1 MQEIIQREIS
11 SKLKELF
18 LSYSVYV
25 ISERALPDI
34 RDGLKNVNRRILY
47 AMNNLNLNSNGG
59 TKKSARVI
67 GDVIGMW
74 HPHGDTSSY
83 EAMVHMAQDFNMRY
97 PLVFGQGNFGSVDG
111 DPAAAYRYCVTR
123 DTLLPTDTGLTYI
136 SDIVYR
142 SEDDTTHDIDIT
154 IDSRDKNSK
163 AVKFF
168 NCGKHPIKEI
178 KTKFGYSIKG
188 SYNHPLLVLRM
199 KDNKPNIDWVTLEN
213 LKVGDYV
220 LISTNENG
228 IESNKDLVTE
238 KEAMLIGSLVGEGYI
253 SHDQKYYRIGF
264 SNSDPDFI
272 EDVEIAWNLLFDKP
286 LIKCERPGIYELHI
300 DDKEIY
306 SKIVPKY
313 DLDGYSKDKI
323 IPKLILGSTKRIQ
336 SIFLRYLFE
345 SDGGITM
352 PTEDITGNIFL
363 SSKSDRLLKEVQI
376 MLLQFGII
384 STVNKDGDC
393 WKLLIGN
400 KESSFN
406 YERHIGFAYR
416 RKSENLTF
424 INNCKKD
431 KKESSTGYQLP
442 SFIKDYFRSKLTN
455 NKEYIKKNNVFNK
468 INIEKYDHLLSN
480 SLSKEDYSL
489 LLDLNRDYAL
499 VVESIEDLPEE
510 NVYSIRVDDD
520 HHSFI
525 GNGFYNHNTET
536 KLSVFGEQMLND
548 LNKDI
553 VKFIPNFD
561 STLEEPTILPT
572 FFPNLLC
579 NGSSGI
585 AVGMATSIPPHHAGS
600 VYEALDLILQNAL
613 VNQETDIEDMIKI
626 IKAPDFPTGG
636 IITNP
641 SEISNAYRKGSGRV
655 VIKSKYHIEESKDKK
670 TIIIDEIPFKVN
682 KANLV
687 LSIENLRKSS
697 LSEIKEVRDESGKKG
712 MRICIELK
720 KDVNP
725 EWLINKLFKS
735 TQLQDTFS
743 INITALYKS
752 EPKVFNLKECLEYF
766 LSHVMQIIMNR
777 SKSKLDKSNKRVH
790 ILEGLIKCLSSIG
803 EVIELIQSCDKND
816 SITESL
822 IKEFNLSEE
831 QAKYI
836 SEMKLRSLSKAS
848 SEEANNELTKLKSDI
863 EYLTSIIENDLV
875 LMQVMRSELKEFGK
889 KFKDERKSEIQES
902 DFSIED
908 KALIK
913 DQDLIITLTDK
924 GIVKSIPLEEY
935 TATRRGTKGT
945 KSINSKQEDF
955 ISQMLNVNSKD
966 DLMIFTNKGRCH
978 VIEVFKIPMCNKSS
992 VGKYISNYIGLV
1004 EDEEI
1009 LTIIPRKEKPKE
1021 TDMMLFTK
1029 KGLCK
1034 RLQLSNLSKTYK
1046 FTKVITFRED
1056 DELIS
1061 VQLINNKQ
1069 EVMVFSSMGQAVRFN
1084 PNSENVNKAVRPMG
1098 RTAAGVKAINLA
1110 DNDYVVSSVIVDE
1123 TKNLFLVAK
1132 RGLGK
1137 KVDFKEFT
1145 PISRASKGVKSIII
1159 NKKTGR
1165 LLSAMLVSDNEEI
1178 MLATKQGLINRFEIS
1193 GIRVMGRSASGVKL
1207 INLNEK
1213 DRVISASNM
1222 PVENEE

>member
-1 MQEIIQREIS
+1 MQEIIQKEIS

-74 HPHGDTSSY
+74 HPHGDQGSY
-83 EAMVHMAQDFNMRY
+83 DAMAHMAQDFNMRY

-111 DPAAAYRYCVTR
+111 DPAAAMRY
-123 DTLLPTDTGLTYI
+123 
-136 SDIVYR
+136 
-142 SEDDTTHDIDIT
+142 
-154 IDSRDKNSK
+154 
-163 AVKFF
+163 
-168 NCGKHPIKEI
+168 
-178 KTKFGYSIKG
+178 
-188 SYNHPLLVLRM
+188 
-199 KDNKPNIDWVTLEN
+199 
-213 LKVGDYV
+213 
-220 LISTNENG
+220 
-228 IESNKDLVTE
+228 TE
-238 KEAMLIGSLVGEGYI
+238 A
-253 SHDQKYYRIGF
+253 
-264 SNSDPDFI
+264 
-272 EDVEIAWNLLFDKP
+272 
-286 LIKCERPGIYELHI
+286 
-300 DDKEIY
+300 
-306 SKIVPKY
+306 
-313 DLDGYSKDKI
+313 
-323 IPKLILGSTKRIQ
+323 
-336 SIFLRYLFE
+336 
-345 SDGGITM
+345 
-352 PTEDITGNIFL
+352 
-363 SSKSDRLLKEVQI
+363 
-376 MLLQFGII
+376 
-384 STVNKDGDC
+384 
-393 WKLLIGN
+393 
-400 KESSFN
+400 
-406 YERHIGFAYR
+406 
-416 RKSENLTF
+416 
-424 INNCKKD
+424 
-431 KKESSTGYQLP
+431 
-442 SFIKDYFRSKLTN
+442 
-455 NKEYIKKNNVFNK
+455 
-468 INIEKYDHLLSN
+468 
-480 SLSKEDYSL
+480 
-489 LLDLNRDYAL
+489 
-499 VVESIEDLPEE
+499 
-510 NVYSIRVDDD
+510 
-520 HHSFI
+520 
-525 GNGFYNHNTET
+525 

-553 VKFIPNFD
+553 VKFIPNYD
-561 STLEEPTILPT
+561 NTLEEPTVLAT
-572 FFPNLLC
+572 FFPNLLA
-579 NGSSGI
+579 NGSNGI

-600 VYEALDLILQNAL
+600 LYEALDFILQNAL
-613 VNQETDIEDMIKI
+613 VNKETNIEDIIRI

-641 SEISNAYRKGSGRV
+641 SEISKAYREGRGRV
-655 VIKSKYHIEESKDKK
+655 VIKSKYHIEEVKGRK
-670 TIIIDEIPFKVN
+670 TIVVDEIPFKVN

-697 LSEIKEVRDESGKKG
+697 LSDIKEVRDESGKKG

-725 EWLINKLFKS
+725 QWLINKLFKS

-743 INITALYKS
+743 INITALHNS
-752 EPKVFNLKECLEYF
+752 EPKVFNIKECLEYF
-766 LSHVMQIIMNR
+766 LAHVMQVIINR
-777 SKSKLDKSNKRVH
+777 TKSKLNKSTKRVH
-790 ILEGLIKCLSSIG
+790 ILEGLVKCLSRIS

-816 SITESL
+816 SIIDSL
-822 IKEFNLSEE
+822 IRESELSEE

-836 SEMKLRSLSKAS
+836 SDMKLRSLSKAS
-848 SEEANNELTKLKSDI
+848 SEEVNNELSKLTSDI
-863 EYLTSIIENDLV
+863 EYLSSILGDDLV
-875 LMQVMRSELKEFGK
+875 LMQVMRSELKEFSK

-902 DFSIED
+902 DFSVED

-913 DQDLIITLTDK
+913 DQDLIITLSDK

-935 TATRRGTKGT
+935 TATRRGSKGT

-978 VIEVFKIPMCNKSS
+978 VIEVFKIPICNKSS

-1009 LTIIPRKEKPKE
+1009 VTIIPKKEKSKE

-1046 FTKVITFRED
+1046 FTKVISFRED
-1056 DELIS
+1056 DELVS

-1069 EVMVFSSMGQAVRFN
+1069 EVMVFSSMGQAVRFD
-1084 PNSENVNKAVRPMG
+1084 PNSKSGSKGVRPMG

-1123 TKNLFLVAK
+1123 DKNLFLVAK
-1132 RGLGK
+1132 KGLGK
-1137 KVDFKEFT
+1137 KVDFKDFT
-1145 PISRASKGVKSIII
+1145 LISRGAKGVKSMII

-1165 LLSAMLVSDNEEI
+1165 LLSAMLVTDNEEI

-1193 GIRVMGRSASGVKL
+1193 GIRVMGRSSSGVKL
-1207 INLNEK
+1207 INLNDK